1 MNKLIKKLK
10 IHIYADG
17 ADHEEIKRFNKLK
30 FVKGFTT
37 NPSLMKNSNVDNYK
51 TFAEK
56 VLKIVK
62 NKSVSFEI
70 FADDH
75 NEILNQAMEIKSW
88 GKNVYV
94 KIPYYNS
101 KGLKNI
107 KLINKLSNNGVNLNI
122 TALFNFSQV
131 NEVFKNINKNSQ
143 TILSIFAGRVADT
156 GENPSIIIKKSVKLT
171 KKIKKIKI
179 LWASCR
185 ELYSIFLANEVG
197 CQIITVPNS
206 ILKKIN
212 LVGKNLDKYSKETS
226 KKFFEDSKGIKFN

>member
-17 ADHEEIKRFNKLK
+17 ADHKEIRKFNKLK

-51 TFAEK
+51 TFAKK
-56 VLKIVK
+56 VLKIIK

-75 NEILNQAMEIKSW
+75 DEILNQAMEIKSW

-107 KLINKLSNNGVNLNI
+107 KLIKKLSNNGVNLNI
-122 TALFNFSQV
+122 TALFNFRQV

-156 GENPSIIIKKSVKLT
+156 GENPSIIIKKSIKLT

-226 KKFFEDSKGIKFN
+226 KQFFEDSKGIKFN